1 MPETSLDGVVV
12 IERAGRLAGAVA
24 GTMLSE
30 LGATVIR
37 VEGPRLDWPSEPP
50 SWRDHPI
57 ALAGKALLRLVD
69 DPSVADTQWA
79 ALLDRADAVIYSPP
93 LPAAG
98 DVDPALI
105 RCDISAF
112 GIDGADDLPDD
123 CSEAIVQAL
132 GGMMS
137 TTGAAGG
144 APELT
149 GAPMIEFFTGANA
162 ATSVAAALR
171 VRENGGPGQRI
182 DIAALDA
189 SIALTGIYAGHMQTG
204 KGHGLR
210 AGSRHPL
217 CCPWNAYK
225 TTDGW
230 VLMCSSTEP
239 QWRRILDLIGR
250 PEAKDDPRFATAT
263 DRNLNEDMVD
273 GMIGAWTE
281 TKTTQ
286 AAVAA
291 FEEAGIPSGPIVTI
305 PDLIA
310 QDDSPPARPVRLPSG
325 DTVIVPNSIL
335 TMEGSPPV
343 NAETVSGIT
352 GDVEGALEGLS
363 PRTTAAPKNEGS
375 LPLAG
380 IRVIEIA
387 LFTAGPLG
395 GRYLADLGAE
405 VIKIEQPGGETGRA
419 WQPNFG
425 GVSGYFATY
434 NAGKRSVTLDLR
446 EDSDKAALEDLL
458 GSADVLLQNLKAG
471 ALERLGFGPDA
482 VRTRYPGLIYCSVSG
497 YGSHGSKAP
506 ALDTVIQAKSGLMS
520 LIGTNDDPIKAGLSV
535 ADLLAAHLSPLA
547 ILAALRYRDR
557 TGKGQH
563 IDLSMRDALAWT
575 TQLNWPDG
583 AWSLPPYKQI
593 TCADGWVVAEA
604 DPARIDACLHDTD
617 PNKKTCGDICATLAA
632 NGVPAAKVLELDEL
646 YAHPVSARRKS
657 FGLGDTEGG
666 VPATV
671 LAPPF
676 ALRGT
681 PLPNRRPIPAA
692 GADNGMLK
700 RG

>member
-1 MPETSLDGVVV
+1 MAETSLDGVVV
-12 IERAGRLAGAVA
+12 LERAGRLAGAVA
-24 GTMLSE
+24 GTLLAE
-30 LGATVIR
+30 LGATVLR
-37 VEGPRLDWPSEPP
+37 VEDPRLDWPAEPER
-50 SWRDHPI
+50 WRTHPV
-57 ALAGKALLRLVD
+57 ALAGKALLRLAD
-69 DPSVADTQWA
+69 DPAAADSQWT

-93 LPAAG
+93 LPAADDRAPG
-98 DVDPALI
+98 LI
-105 RCDISAF
+105 RCDVSAF
-112 GIDGADDLPDD
+112 GIDGADSLPDD
-123 CSEAIVQAL
+123 CSEVILQAL

-144 APELT
+144 PPELT
-149 GAPMIEFFTGANA
+149 GAPVIEFFTGANA

-171 VRENGGPGQRI
+171 ARDNGGSGQRI

-189 SIALTGIYAGHMQTG
+189 SIALTGIYAGHVQVG

-263 DRNLNEDMVD
+263 DRNKHEDMVD

-286 AAVAA
+286 DAVAA

-305 PDLIA
+305 PGMIA
-310 QDDSPPARPVRLPSG
+310 QDDSPPARPVHMPSG
-325 DTVIVPNSIL
+325 DAVTVPDSIL
-335 TMEGSPPV
+335 TLEGSPPID
-343 NAETVSGIT
+343 AAAVSEIT
-352 GDVEGALEGLS
+352 GDIDGAMTELP
-363 PRTTAAPKNEGS
+363 PRAASTPKNDGS

-380 IRVIEIA
+380 IRVVEIA

-405 VIKIEQPGGETGRA
+405 VIKVEQPGGETGRV

-446 EDSDKAALEDLL
+446 DDGDKAALEDLL
-458 GSADVLLQNLKAG
+458 GTSDVLLQNLKAG
-471 ALERLGFGPDA
+471 ALERLGFGADA
-482 VRTRYPGLIYCSVSG
+482 VLGRHPRLIYCSVSG
-497 YGSHGSKAP
+497 YGSRGSKAP

-520 LIGTNDDPIKAGLSV
+520 LIGRTDDPIKAGLSV

-583 AWSLPPYKQI
+583 AWSLPPHRQI

-604 DPARIDACLHDTD
+604 EPTRIKACLHESD
-617 PNKKTCGDICATLAA
+617 PIKKSCSELCAILRE
-632 NGVPAAKVLELDEL
+632 NGIPAAQVLELDDA
-646 YAHPVSARRKS
+646 YAHPVSARRKL
-657 FGLGDTEGG
+657 FDLADTEGG
-666 VPATV
+666 VPVTV
-671 LAPPF
+671 LASPY

-681 PLPNRRPIPAA
+681 PPPNGRPIPAA

>member
-1 MPETSLDGVVV
+1 MAETSLDGVVV
-12 IERAGRLAGAVA
+12 IERAGRLAAAVA
-24 GTMLSE
+24 GTLLAE
-30 LGATVIR
+30 LGATVLR
-37 VEGPRLDWPSEPP
+37 VEDPRLDWPAEPET
-50 SWRDHPI
+50 WRDHPV
-57 ALAGKALLRLVD
+57 ALAGKTLLRLAD
-69 DPSVADTQWA
+69 DPAAADGQWA
-79 ALLDRADAVIYSPP
+79 ALLARADAVIYSPP
-93 LPAAG
+93 LPAA
-98 DVDPALI
+98 DAVDPSLI
-105 RCDISAF
+105 RCDVSAF
-112 GIDGADDLPDD
+112 GIDGADGLRDD
-123 CSEAIVQAL
+123 CSETIIQAL

-171 VRENGGPGQRI
+171 ICDNGGSGQRI

-189 SIALTGIYAGHMQTG
+189 SIALTGVYAGHVHIG

-225 TTDGW
+225 TVDGW

-250 PEAKDDPRFATAT
+250 SDAIEDPRFATAT
-263 DRNLNEDMVD
+263 DRNRHEDMVD

-286 AAVAA
+286 DAVAA
-291 FEEAGIPSGPIVTI
+291 FEKAGIPSGPIVTI

-310 QDDSPPARPVRLPSG
+310 QDGGPPARPVRMPSG
-325 DTVIVPNSIL
+325 ETVTAPNSIL
-335 TMEGSPPV
+335 TMDGSPPV
-343 NAETVSGIT
+343 NAETVSHVT

-363 PRTTAAPKNEGS
+363 PRARDSQANEGT

-380 IRVIEIA
+380 LRVVDIT

-405 VIKIEQPGGETGRA
+405 VIKVEQPGGETGRA

-446 EDSDKAALEDLL
+446 ADADKAALEDLI
-458 GSADVLLQNLKAG
+458 GTSDVLLQNLKAG
-471 ALERLGFGPDA
+471 ALDRLGFGPDT
-482 VRTRYPGLIYCSVSG
+482 VRARHPRLIYCSVSG
-497 YGSHGSKAP
+497 YGSTGSKAP

-520 LIGTNDDPIKAGLSV
+520 LIGTTDDPIKAGLSV

-547 ILAALRYRDR
+547 ILAALRHRDR

-583 AWSLPPYKQI
+583 AWSLPPHKQI

-604 DPARIDACLHDTD
+604 EPGRIDAGLQGNNPLKKSCAEIRAILHEA
-617 PNKKTCGDICATLAA
+617 GI
-632 NGVPAAKVLELDEL
+632 PAAQVLELDDA
-646 YAHPVSARRKS
+646 YAHPVSTRRKL

-671 LAPPF
+671 LASPY

-681 PLPNRRPIPAA
+681 PLPDGRPVPAA
-692 GADNGMLK
+692 GVDNAMLK

>member
-24 GTMLSE
+24 GTLLAE
-30 LGATVIR
+30 LGATVLRI
-37 VEGPRLDWPSEPP
+37 EDPRLDWPAEPET
-50 SWRDHPI
+50 WRNHPV
-57 ALAGKALLRLVD
+57 ALSGKTLLRLAD
-69 DPSVADTQWA
+69 DPSTAESQWT

-93 LPAAG
+93 LPAAN

-105 RCDISAF
+105 RCDVSAF
-112 GIDGADDLPDD
+112 GIDGADDLPAD
-123 CSEAIVQAL
+123 CSEPILQAL

-149 GAPMIEFFTGANA
+149 GAPIIEFFTGANA

-171 VRENGGPGQRI
+171 VRDNGGPGQRI

-189 SIALTGIYAGHMQTG
+189 SIALTGIYTGHVQVG

-239 QWRRILDLIGR
+239 QWLRILDLVGQ
-250 PEAKDDPRFATAT
+250 PDAKDDPRFATAT
-263 DRNLNEDMVD
+263 DRNKHEDMVD
-273 GMIGAWTE
+273 GMIGDWTR
-281 TKTTQ
+281 TKTTLD
-286 AAVAA
+286 AVAA

-305 PDLIA
+305 PGLIA
-310 QDDSPPARPVRLPSG
+310 QDDSPPARPVLLPSG
-325 DTVIVPNSIL
+325 DAVIVPNSIL

-405 VIKIEQPGGETGRA
+405 VIKVEQPGGETGRV

-446 EDSDKAALEDLL
+446 DDRDKAALEDLL
-458 GSADVLLQNLKAG
+458 GSSDVLLQNLKAG

-482 VRTRYPGLIYCSVSG
+482 VLGRHPRLIYCSVSG

-520 LIGTNDDPIKAGLSV
+520 LIGTTDDPIKAGLSV

-557 TGKGQH
+557 IGEGQH

-583 AWSLPPYKQI
+583 AWSLPPHKQI

-604 DPARIDACLHDTD
+604 GPGQIEACLQASD
-617 PNKKTCGDICATLAA
+617 PTKKSCSEICAILGTD
-632 NGVPAAKVLELDEL
+632 GIPAATVLELDDA
-646 YAHPVSARRKS
+646 YAHPVSIRRKL
-657 FGLGDTEGG
+657 FDLGDTEGG

-671 LAPPF
+671 LASPY

-681 PLPNRRPIPAA
+681 PLPNGRPIAAA
-692 GADNGMLK
+692 GADNGILK

>member
-1 MPETSLDGVVV
+1 MAETSLDGVVV

-24 GTMLSE
+24 GTMLAE
-30 LGATVIR
+30 LGATVLR
-37 VEGPRLDWPSEPP
+37 VEDPRLDWPAEPEA
-50 SWRDHPI
+50 WRDHPV
-57 ALAGKALLRLVD
+57 ALAGKTLLRL
-69 DPSVADTQWA
+69 ADEPPAAERQWA

-93 LPAAG
+93 LPAAD
-98 DVDPALI
+98 DVDPSLI
-105 RCDISAF
+105 RCDVSAF

-162 ATSVAAALR
+162 ATSIAAALR
-171 VRENGGPGQRI
+171 VCDNGGTGQRI

-189 SIALTGIYAGHMQTG
+189 SIALTGIYAGHVQVG

-250 PEAKDDPRFATAT
+250 SDAKEDPRFATAT
-263 DRNLNEDMVD
+263 DRNEHEDIVD

-286 AAVAA
+286 DAVAA

-305 PDLIA
+305 PGLIA
-310 QDDSPPARPVRLPSG
+310 QDASPPARPVRMPSG
-325 DTVIVPNSIL
+325 GTVTVPNSIL
-335 TMEGSPPV
+335 TLEGSPPV
-343 NAETVSGIT
+343 NAGTVASVS
-352 GDVEGALEGLS
+352 GDVESAVEDLPPRDHQPGASGG
-363 PRTTAAPKNEGS
+363 T

-405 VIKIEQPGGETGRA
+405 VIKIEQPGGETGRI

-446 EDSDKAALEDLL
+446 ADADKAALEDLL
-458 GSADVLLQNLKAG
+458 GTSDVLLQNLKAG
-471 ALERLGFGPDA
+471 ALDRLGFGPES
-482 VRTRYPGLIYCSVSG
+482 VRARHPRLIYCSVSG
-497 YGSHGSKAP
+497 YGSTGSKAP

-520 LIGTNDDPIKAGLSV
+520 LIGKTDDPIKAGLSV

-583 AWSLPPYKQI
+583 AWSLPAHKQI

-604 DPARIDACLHDTD
+604 DPGRIDACLHDSD
-617 PNKKTCGDICATLAA
+617 PNKKSCDEIRAVLRADSI
-632 NGVPAAKVLELDEL
+632 PAAAVLELDDA
-646 YAHPVSARRKS
+646 YAHPVSTRRKL
-657 FGLGDTEGG
+657 FDLGDTEGG

-671 LAPPF
+671 LASPY

-681 PLPNRRPIPAA
+681 PLPNGRPIPAA

>member
-1 MPETSLDGVVV
+1 MPDTSLDGVVV
-12 IERAGRLAGAVA
+12 IERAGRLAAAVA
-24 GTMLSE
+24 GTLLAE
-30 LGATVIR
+30 LGATVLR
-37 VEGPRLDWPSEPP
+37 VEDPRLDWPDEPET
-50 SWRDHPI
+50 WRAHPV
-57 ALAGKALLRLVD
+57 ALAGKSLLRLSD
-69 DPSVADTQWA
+69 DPAAAGRQWS

-93 LPAAG
+93 LPTA
-98 DVDPALI
+98 DDRDPSLI
-105 RCDISAF
+105 RCDVSAF
-112 GIDGADDLPDD
+112 GIDGADGLPND
-123 CSEAIVQAL
+123 CGEAILQAL
-132 GGMMS
+132 GGMMT

-149 GAPMIEFFTGANA
+149 GAPVIEFFTGVNA

-171 VRENGGPGQRI
+171 VRETGGPGQRI

-189 SIALTGIYAGHMQTG
+189 SIALTGVYAGHVQIG

-225 TTDGW
+225 TADGW

-250 PEAKDDPRFATAT
+250 PDAKDNPRYATAT
-263 DRNLNEDMVD
+263 DRKKHEDRVD
-273 GMIGAWTE
+273 GMISAWTG

-286 AAVAA
+286 EAVAA
-291 FEEAGIPSGPIVTI
+291 FEDAGIPSGPIVTI
-305 PDLIA
+305 PGLIA
-310 QDDSPPARPVRLPSG
+310 QDDGPPARPVRMPSG
-325 DTVIVPNSIL
+325 GTVTVPNSIL
-335 TMEGSPPV
+335 TMDGSPPIDADAV
-343 NAETVSGIT
+343 ASVS
-352 GDVEGALEGLS
+352 GDVEGAVTDLP
-363 PRTTAAPKNEGS
+363 PRACQAGDKTDI

-380 IRVIEIA
+380 LRVVDITV
-387 LFTAGPLG
+387 FTAGPLG

-405 VIKIEQPGGETGRA
+405 VIKVEQPGGETGRA

-446 EDSDKAALEDLL
+446 TEADKAALEDLL
-458 GSADVLLQNLKAG
+458 GTADVLLQNLKAG
-471 ALERLGFGPDA
+471 AMERLGFGPETVCA
-482 VRTRYPGLIYCSVSG
+482 RHPRLIYCSVSG
-497 YGSHGSKAP
+497 YGSTGSKAP
-506 ALDTVIQAKSGLMS
+506 ALDTVIQARSGLMS
-520 LIGTNDDPIKAGLSV
+520 LIGKTDDPIKAGLSV

-583 AWSLPPYKQI
+583 AWSLPPHRQI
-593 TCADGWVVAEA
+593 ACADGWVVAEA
-604 DPARIDACLHDTD
+604 DPGRIDACLQESD
-617 PNKKTCGDICATLAA
+617 PIKKTCSDVCACLSE
-632 NGVPAAKVLELDEL
+632 NGIPAATVLELDDA
-646 YAHPVSARRKS
+646 YAHPVSRRRKL
-657 FGLGDTEGG
+657 FDMADTEGG

-671 LAPPF
+671 LAAPH

-681 PLPNRRPIPAA
+681 PLPNARPIPAA